1 MTVPYLAGDWTMIA
15 DAAHPH
21 IEKTNGD
28 AARLR
33 RLPRIRVAQIAIDHI
48 NHGWSADEICL
59 HYPHLKL
66 AEVHSALAY
75 YFDHQTE
82 IDGEIAAEQRAIDE
96 AYRNAKPSPA
106 ELRLRAEGRLPKK

>member
-15 DAAHPH
+15 DVAYPH

-66 AEVHSALAY
+66 AEVHAALAY

-82 IDGEIAAEQRAIDE
+82 IDGEIAAEQQTIAE
-96 AYRNAKPSPA
+96 ASQRSQPSPA
-106 ELRLRAEGRLPKK
+106 ELRLRAEGRLTQR

>member
-1 MTVPYLAGDWTMIA
+1 MVFGAAEEATMLTEVA
-15 DAAHPH
+15 YPH
-21 IEKTNGD
+21 IEMTNGD
-28 AARLR
+28 PARLR

-66 AEVHSALAY
+66 AEVHATLAY
-75 YFDHQTE
+75 YFDHQAE